1 MKDICHLTKSTRY
14 SGCAAKLGPGELDK
28 ALCDLPFVPD
38 PNLIVGLER
47 ADDAGVYRLTDEL
60 AIIQTVDFIT
70 PIVDDPYDFGM
81 IAAANALS
89 DVYAMG
95 GKPITAMNV
104 VCFPRKTMDISI
116 LKQILSGALAKM
128 REAEVTLVGGHS
140 VQDDELKYGL
150 SVTGIIHPQK
160 VVTKSGAR
168 IGDKLIL
175 TKPLGTGIIST
186 ALKAGL
192 ADSKTIAKLTSL
204 LATLN
209 RKASELMISLGAHAC
224 SDITGFGLLG
234 HACEMALNS
243 ELTIELH
250 SDVVPFLSEAA
261 DFAKMGL
268 NPKGMYSIKEFR
280 SNMIEFAGKVDDWM
294 LDILFDPQTSGGL
307 LISASPQI
315 ADRLLIKLQE
325 AGYKETAIIGT
336 VVGKPRGKIILL

>member
-1 MKDICHLTKSTRY
+1 MCHLTKSTRY

-28 ALCDLPFVPD
+28 ALCGLPFVPD

-128 REAEVTLVGGHS
+128 CEAEVTLVGGHT

-150 SVTGIIHPQK
+150 SVTGIIHPQR

-209 RKASELMISLGAHAC
+209 KKASELMISVDAHAC

-243 ELTIELH
+243 EVAIELY
-250 SDVVPFLSEAA
+250 SSMVPFFSEAA

-268 NPKGMYSIKEFR
+268 NPEGMYSIKEFR
-280 SNMIEFAGKVDDWM
+280 SNMIESAGKVDDWL

-307 LISASPQI
+307 LISVSPQV
-315 ADRLLIKLQE
+315 ADTLLTQLQE
-325 AGYKETAIIGT
+325 AGYKEAAIIGA
-336 VVGKPRGKIILL
+336 VANEPKGKIVLL

>member
-1 MKDICHLTKSTRY
+1 MYHLTKSTRY

-38 PNLIVGLER
+38 PNLIVGLES

-60 AIIQTVDFIT
+60 AIIQTGDFIT

-95 GKPITAMNV
+95 GRPIIAMNV
-104 VCFPRKTMDISI
+104 VCFPSKTMDISI

-128 REAEVTLVGGHS
+128 HEAEVTLVGGHS

-160 VVTKSGAR
+160 VVTKSGAK

-209 RKASELMISLGAHAC
+209 RQASELMVSVDAHAC

-243 ELTIELH
+243 EVAIKLY
-250 SDVVPFLSEAA
+250 SSMVPFFSEAA

-268 NPKGMYSIKEFR
+268 NPEGMYSIKEFR
-280 SNMIEFAGKVDDWM
+280 SNMIESAGKVDDWL

-307 LISASPQI
+307 LISVSPQV
-315 ADRLLIKLQE
+315 ADTLLSKLRE
-325 AGYKETAIIGT
+325 AGYKEAAIIGA
-336 VVGKPRGKIILL
+336 VANEPKGKIVLL

>member
-1 MKDICHLTKSTRY
+1 
-14 SGCAAKLGPGELDK
+14 
-28 ALCDLPFVPD
+28 
-38 PNLIVGLER
+38 VGLER

-104 VCFPRKTMDISI
+104 VCFPTKAMDISI

-128 REAEVTLVGGHS
+128 HEAEVTLVGGHS

-150 SVTGIIHPQK
+150 SVTGIIHPQR
-160 VVTKSGAR
+160 VVTKSGAK

-192 ADSKTIAKLTSL
+192 ADNKTIAKLTSV

-209 RKASELMISLGAHAC
+209 KKASELMISVDAHAC

-243 ELTIELH
+243 EVAIELR
-250 SDVVPFLSEAA
+250 SDTVPFFSEAA

-268 NPKGMYSIKEFR
+268 NPEGMYSIKEFR
-280 SNMIEFAGKVDDWM
+280 SSMIEFAGKIDDWM

-307 LISASPQI
+307 LISVSPQVV
-315 ADRLLIKLQE
+315 DTLLTELQK

-336 VVGKPRGKIILL
+336 VVEKPEGKIILL